1 MLSVLTMR
9 SGTRAAAAAAAAAVA
24 TVAAAAAAAAA
35 MAAAAVGEEA
45 VVEEAVAAVEAHEEE
60 GAVEED
66 RVVPDIEPVLECG
79 SSLPDTSSRSD
90 PQWTGWL
97 RRTPSI
103 ERGPR
108 T

>member
-9 SGTRAAAAAAAAAVA
+9 SGMRAAAAAAAAAAA
-24 TVAAAAAAAAA
+24 TVAAAAAV
-35 MAAAAVGEEA
+35 AAAAVGEEA

-79 SSLPDTSSRSD
+79 SSLPDTISRSD